1 MDVGNGTTIGSSI
14 FDGICYN
21 SRSFL
26 FDLSSRGFFITDFTE
41 QNPRRIVTEE
51 RNLYERIYEIESTP
65 SYIRGYVSI
74 DDMVRFYTFVR
85 NRDVIYDIVSKNVKV
100 SNMTVDEPVS
110 LIKRFSR
117 MNDENLTPWST
128 YTFVE
133 AGLSIEDRIAE
144 ETSIDKYAM
153 KSKIDADPDIACVI
167 LISYS
172 LQVENFLLEFLER

>member
-1 MDVGNGTTIGSSI
+1 
-14 FDGICYN
+14 
-21 SRSFL
+21 
-26 FDLSSRGFFITDFTE
+26 
-41 QNPRRIVTEE
+41 
-51 RNLYERIYEIESTP
+51 
-65 SYIRGYVSI
+65 
-74 DDMVRFYTFVR
+74 
-85 NRDVIYDIVSKNVKV
+85 
-100 SNMTVDEPVS
+100 MTVDEPVS